1 MKLLIVRFSSIGDI
15 VLTTPAVR
23 CAKQQLNAEIHYLTK
38 PAYHSIVSSNPHV
51 DAVHL
56 LEEDWNGMIKKLQ
69 NQSFDYIIDLHH
81 NLRTLRLKRSL
92 KGVKSFSFQ
101 KLNFQKWLLTSFKI
115 NVLPKQHIV
124 DRYLATL
131 QPLQVTNDGKG
142 LDYFI
147 PDNDEVSQERI
158 PLSHCVG
165 YIAIVIG
172 ATYNT
177 KKLPLHKLKDLC
189 NRIDYPI
196 VLLGGKEDEENGN
209 KIAKINEIKIFNACG
224 KFSLNESADL
234 LRKSKLV
241 ITHDTGLMHIAAAF
255 QKPIIS
261 VWGNTVPQFGMS
273 PYYGDATIFSSS
285 EKWAKQNP
293 SFLSEVKPLYCRPC
307 SKIGYRKC
315 PLGHFKCMEKQD
327 LTAIKSEV
335 IKMLY
340 AAS

>member
-15 VLTTPAVR
+15 VLTTPVVR

-38 PAYHSIVSSNPHV
+38 PAYRSIVSSNPYI

-56 LEEDWNGMIKKLQ
+56 LEEDWNEMIKKLQ
-69 NQSFDYIIDLHH
+69 NQNFDCIIDLHH

-92 KGVKSFSFQ
+92 KNVKSYSFQ

-131 QPLQVTNDGKG
+131 QPLHVTNDGKG

-147 PDNDEVSQERI
+147 TDNEGVKPEQI
-158 PLSHCVG
+158 PLSHCAG
-165 YIAIVIG
+165 FIAIVIG

-177 KKLPLHKLKDLC
+177 KKLPLRKLKELC
-189 NRIDYPI
+189 NKIDYPI
-196 VLLGGKEDEENGN
+196 VLLGGKEDEEKGDQ
-209 KIAKINEIKIFNACG
+209 IAAINDIKIFNACG

-234 LRKSKLV
+234 VRKSKLV

-261 VWGNTVPQFGMS
+261 IWGNTVPQFGMS
-273 PYYGDATIFSSS
+273 PYYGDATAFLSS
-285 EKWAKQNP
+285 EKWAKTNP
-293 SFLSEVKPLYCRPC
+293 SFLSEVEPLYCRPC

-315 PLGHFKCMEKQD
+315 PLGHFKCMENQD
-327 LTAIKSEV
+327 LAAIKREV
-335 IKMLY
+335 IKLLN

>member
-15 VLTTPAVR
+15 VLTTPVVR

-38 PAYHSIVSSNPHV
+38 PAYRSIVSSNPYI

-56 LEEDWNGMIKKLQ
+56 LENDWDGMIKKLQ
-69 NQSFDYIIDLHH
+69 KQNFDYIIDLHH
-81 NLRTLRLKRSL
+81 NLRTLSLKRSL
-92 KGVKSFSFQ
+92 KSVKSFSFQ
-101 KLNFQKWLLTSFKI
+101 KLNFQKWLLTAFKI

-124 DRYLATL
+124 DRYVAAL
-131 QPLQVTNDGKG
+131 QPLHVTNDGKG

-147 PDNDEVSQERI
+147 PKNEEVKPEQI
-158 PLSHCVG
+158 PLSHCAG
-165 YIAIVIG
+165 YMAIVIG

-196 VLLGGKEDEENGN
+196 VLLGGKEDEENGDE
-209 KIAKINEIKIFNACG
+209 IAQINDIKIFNACG

-234 LRKSKLV
+234 VRKSKLV

-273 PYYGDATIFSSS
+273 PYYGDATAFSLSQ
-285 EKWAKQNP
+285 KWAKTNP
-293 SFLSEVKPLYCRPC
+293 SFMAEVKPLYCRPC

-315 PLGHFKCMEKQD
+315 PLGHFKCMENQD
-327 LTAIKSEV
+327 ISSIKREV

-340 AAS
+340 ASS